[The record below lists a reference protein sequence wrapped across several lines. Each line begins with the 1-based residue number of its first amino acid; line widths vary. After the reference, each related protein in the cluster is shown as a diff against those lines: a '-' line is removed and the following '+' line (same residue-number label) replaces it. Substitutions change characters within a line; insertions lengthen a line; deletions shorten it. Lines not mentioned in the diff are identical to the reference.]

1 MYYAIKK
8 VVMIHGQN
16 HEGSSCNIGR
26 ILVNKFDNCEVKEFF
41 LPRALDHFC
50 LGCYKC
56 IEDESRCPFYM
67 EKKQIMD
74 AVEEADFLVFT
85 TPTYCMRTSAPM
97 KSFLDMTFTYWM
109 IHKPRKCMF
118 GKKAV
123 VISTAAGAGAKSA
136 TKDISNA
143 LFYWGVP
150 EVKRYGIAVQA
161 MSWSEVS
168 QKRKTEIDIE
178 MTNLAKR
185 LQRDKVCVGIKT
197 KAVFMGMRMMQLK
210 NWGAGEA
217 EKEYWE
223 RQGWLGSERPWGKTN
238 GK

>member
-1 MYYAIKK
+1 MGK
-8 VVMIHGQN
+8 
-16 HEGSSCNIGR
+16 
-26 ILVNKFDNCEVKEFF
+26 
-41 LPRALDHFC
+41 
-50 LGCYKC
+50 
-56 IEDESRCPFYM
+56 
-67 EKKQIMD
+67 
-74 AVEEADFLVFT
+74 T
-85 TPTYCMRTSAPM
+85 M
-97 KSFLDMTFTYWM
+97 K
-109 IHKPRKCMF
+109 
-118 GKKAV
+118 
-123 VISTAAGAGAKSA
+123 
-136 TKDISNA
+136 
-143 LFYWGVP
+143 GVP

-168 QKRKTEIDIE
+168 QKRKTEIDID

-223 RQGWLGSERPWGKTN
+223 RQGWLGSERPWSKSN